1 MNNALAPTAV
11 MSDTVRDVVGA
22 LALGFAVGG
31 VAAQSAT
38 GATVTPELLLA
49 AAGLGGG
56 RAAWL
61 IARGK

>member
-31 VAAQSAT
+31 VVAQSAT

-49 AAGLGGG
+49 AASLGGA

-61 IARGK
+61 IATGK

>member
-1 MNNALAPTAV
+1 MSSALLPATV

-31 VAAQSAT
+31 VVAQSAT
-38 GATVTPELLLA
+38 DATVTPELLLA
-49 AAGLGGG
+49 AASLGGG

-61 IARGK
+61 IAAGE